1 MYLEAIAVAN
11 QTLAVN
17 KRLRADAA
25 ELRAD
30 ARALLVKFR
39 RHRFLH
45 VSGGSDA
52 DDGDQVRALLR
63 DFCTGDAPPKSYV
76 GFSRGSAC
84 QACGGTINPGDIEY
98 DLVTASATLRLD
110 GRCYAVLI
118 DVESTTPG
126 AATL

>member
-1 MYLEAIAVAN
+1 MYSEAIAVAN
-11 QTLAVN
+11 QTLAAN

-30 ARALLVKFR
+30 ARALLIKFR
-39 RHRFLH
+39 RRFLR

-63 DFCTGDAPPKSYV
+63 DFCTADAPPKSYV